1 MHAVLPAHD
10 PRGLALNVNL
20 ARPHVESALPPCLS
34 PFVISRALFPAD
46 RASAPLAFRHGD
58 IDDDV
63 LQSLVL
69 CIFFKPAA
77 VYLHVYLHALDI
89 QKLLQYPFHGAV
101 LLPVFCG

>member
-1 MHAVLPAHD
+1 MYAVLPAHD

-20 ARPHVESALPPCLS
+20 AGPHVERAPPPCLS

-46 RASAPLAFRHGD
+46 RASAPQAFRHGD

-63 LQSLVL
+63 LQTLVL
-69 CIFFKPAA
+69 CILFKPAA
-77 VYLHVYLHALDI
+77 VYLHALDI